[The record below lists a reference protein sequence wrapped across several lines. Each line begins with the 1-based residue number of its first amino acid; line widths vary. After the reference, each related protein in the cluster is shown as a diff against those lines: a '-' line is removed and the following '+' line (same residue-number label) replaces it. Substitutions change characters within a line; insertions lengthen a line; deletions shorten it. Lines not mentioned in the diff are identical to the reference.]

1 MRNIPKLFVGLCA
14 LTFLFIA
21 CSKKGKQYVIGIS
34 QCSNDEWRT
43 QMNKEIYR
51 EALFYP
57 EIKIEIRSANDNNKQ
72 QISDIEYFI
81 KQKVDLLII
90 APNEA
95 EAITPIIEKAY
106 EKRIPI
112 VLVDRKINSDK
123 YTAYIGANNYKIGWQ
138 VGTYVANRLQ
148 GKGNI
153 VELTGLQASTPAQE
167 RHQGFIDALT
177 NHSPHMR
184 IIATSDASWQKQAA
198 EVAFDSILNKYSRI
212 NLVFAH
218 NDQMAIGAYH
228 AASKRKRN
236 KEIIFVG
243 IDALRGKG
251 LGIESVIEGKLDASF
266 IYPTGGDKVM
276 QIAIAILKGQNY
288 PRETQLSTALVN
300 EQNAR
305 IMQMQTT
312 QINALDKKIELL
324 DNQINAFIL
333 KYSAQRMLL
342 YACITIIVLT
352 IGLLFF
358 IVKAFWI
365 KKRMNTE
372 LSTQKIQLEHQR
384 DQLITL
390 SHQLKEATNAKLTF
404 FTNISHDFQMPLN
417 LIADPIQQLLKNKSL
432 DEHDYFLLN
441 IVHKNVAVLLR
452 LVNQVLDFR
461 KFEKG
466 KLVLRLSEFNLIDSL
481 NEWTNAFNTLA
492 FRKHIKFKLEIEG
505 NKESYN
511 MIADREKLER
521 ITYNLLSNAFKFT
534 PDNGSISIHINHF
547 SSNNKSWLIMKVSD
561 NGIGMPQEHIQHIF
575 ENFYQINVHHAG
587 SGIGLALVK
596 AFVEMH
602 HGIIEIN
609 SNKGEGT
616 MISIKIPME
625 QQGCISNPIIEN
637 PQLTLL
643 KKEGAVLSAE
653 QRNIYLLP
661 ERINNQEKQYI
672 LVIDD
677 NQDIRKY
684 IKSQLQSIYTVIEAA
699 NGQEGIRQ
707 AMKYIP
713 DAIICDTMMPI
724 MDGMECCKRLK
735 SELQTSHIPII
746 ILTAYTYDEQIINS
760 YQCGADSYISKP
772 FSTKLL
778 LTRLCN
784 LIDNRKR
791 LQTFF
796 TEKANIQKSSFTEVD
811 KKFINKLQLLIEK
824 NMSDSNFKIE
834 DLGEKIGLS
843 RIQLYRKVKA
853 LTGLSP
859 IELLRIARLKKAAL
873 LLSSTEKNIAE
884 ITYEVGFNTPSYFT
898 KCYREYFG
906 ENPTDFIKR
915 NK

>member
-1 MRNIPKLFVGLCA
+1 
-14 LTFLFIA
+14 
-21 CSKKGKQYVIGIS
+21 
-34 QCSNDEWRT
+34 
-43 QMNKEIYR
+43 
-51 EALFYP
+51 
-57 EIKIEIRSANDNNKQ
+57 
-72 QISDIEYFI
+72 
-81 KQKVDLLII
+81 
-90 APNEA
+90 
-95 EAITPIIEKAY
+95 
-106 EKRIPI
+106 
-112 VLVDRKINSDK
+112 
-123 YTAYIGANNYKIGWQ
+123 
-138 VGTYVANRLQ
+138 
-148 GKGNI
+148 
-153 VELTGLQASTPAQE
+153 
-167 RHQGFIDALT
+167 
-177 NHSPHMR
+177 
-184 IIATSDASWQKQAA
+184 
-198 EVAFDSILNKYSRI
+198 
-212 NLVFAH
+212 
-218 NDQMAIGAYH
+218 
-228 AASKRKRN
+228 
-236 KEIIFVG
+236 
-243 IDALRGKG
+243 
-251 LGIESVIEGKLDASF
+251 
-266 IYPTGGDKVM
+266 
-276 QIAIAILKGQNY
+276 
-288 PRETQLSTALVN
+288 
-300 EQNAR
+300 
-305 IMQMQTT
+305 
-312 QINALDKKIELL
+312 
-324 DNQINAFIL
+324 
-333 KYSAQRMLL
+333 MLL

-372 LSTQKIQLEHQR
+372 LSMQKIQREHQR

-661 ERINNQEKQYI
+661 ERINHQEKECI

-684 IKSQLQSIYTVIEAA
+684 IKSQLQDIYTVIEAA